1 MSRKRKGYRTGSK
14 VPPPSGRKPSV
25 KLTTRDV
32 QSMAD
37 DLLTYHRL
45 MAPSFQ
51 RREQRQWSLFYL
63 CGQLS
68 NLERKTSEPMILNLK
83 GPDDNAVRALNQFL
97 GEGTWDAHHL
107 LRRHQEVVGQS
118 LGDPEG
124 VVIVDGSGFP
134 KQGQHS
140 AGVAR
145 QYCDALGKVANC
157 QEGVFAVYASPLGY
171 AFVDCR
177 LYLHESWF
185 EDETRERWQQ
195 CRIPEE
201 VAFQTEPALAL
212 EMLQELV
219 ARDVLPFRWVMADA
233 HFGQNPAFLDGV
245 AALDKWYLAEIP
257 ADTRVW
263 LCTPAI
269 EPPGRGPLGRPRTHA
284 RIALGAPR
292 PHEVRQLVT
301 RLPSHAWQR
310 HFIKEGSQGPMIAE
324 FAFLRVTSVRD
335 RLPGPR
341 VWLVFRRRRGP
352 QPELKFYFSNAPTS
366 MPTREFAQLSGWRW
380 PIETTL
386 EEGKGEVGMDQYEV
400 RTWCGWY
407 HQMAQSFMAHYFLM
421 RLRLQLKKSPG
432 ADDGASP
439 CTDRKCPSGRRRT
452 LGEDPRDGR
461 VLSTPELFRLL
472 FTSQKDTEAPSSP
485 NPYSSKARSLEVM

>member
-14 VPPPSGRKPSV
+14 IPPPSGRKPALN
-25 KLTTRDV
+25 LTSRDV
-32 QSMAD
+32 ESMAD
-37 DLLTYHRL
+37 ELLTYHRL

-51 RREQRQWSLFYL
+51 RREQRRWSLFYL

-83 GPDDNAVRALNQFL
+83 GANPNAVRALNQFL
-97 GEGTWDAHHL
+97 GEGTWNAHHI
-107 LRRHQEVVGQS
+107 LRRHQELVGQS

-124 VVIVDGSGFP
+124 VVILDGSGFP

-157 QEGVFAVYASPLGY
+157 QEGVFAVYTSPRGT

-177 LYLHESWF
+177 LYLHGTWF
-185 EDETRERWQQ
+185 EHEARERWQK
-195 CRIPEE
+195 CRIPEQ
-201 VAFQTEPALAL
+201 VAFQTEPELAL

-219 ARDVLPFRWVMADA
+219 GPGVLPFHWVMADA

-245 AALDKWYLAEIP
+245 AALGKWYLAEVP

-263 LCTPAI
+263 LRTPAV
-269 EPPGRGPLGRPRTHA
+269 EPPGRGPLGRPRT
-284 RIALGAPR
+284 RPRVALHAPR

-301 RLPSHAWQR
+301 CLPRRAWKR
-310 HFIKEGSQGPMIAE
+310 YFIKEGSQGPMVAE

-335 RLPGPR
+335 RLPGSR
-341 VWLVFRRRRGP
+341 IWLIFRRGLGAE
-352 QPELKFYFSNAPTS
+352 PELKFYFSNAPAST
-366 MPTREFAQLSGWRW
+366 PTREFAQLSGWRW

-407 HQMAQSFMAHYFLM
+407 HQMVQSFMAHYFLM
-421 RLRLQLKKSPG
+421 RLRLQFKKSPG
-432 ADDGASP
+432 ADDGAGACP
-439 CTDRKCPSGRRRT
+439 NRECPSGRRRA
-452 LGEDPRDGR
+452 LGEDPRRGR
-461 VLSTPELFRLL
+461 VLSTPQLFRLL
-472 FTSQKDTEAPSSP
+472 FTSQKHAETSSP
-485 NPYSSKARSLEVM
+485 PNLYSKTRSLEVM